1 MRAFHTLLICFE
13 LFVFSAQAQ
22 NDSSLYHV
30 GMPLNDGVYLTY
42 WDFRHNNPVLKENIE
57 FGKNKEQ
64 LDYVGKALE
73 QEKLNYKLNGN
84 TLSINSKEVWGYVQN
99 GTFYVNYQTK
109 FYRIPVFGAISFLV
123 AMVEVKQSGFY
134 DPRFGGY
141 TGGMVTN
148 EQREFVMNF
157 YEGKLSELRQD
168 EVEVLLSRDKAL
180 YEEFSKLSNRK
191 QKEQL
196 YRYIRRYNEN
206 NPVYFLKAKE

>member
-1 MRAFHTLLICFE
+1 MWAIHALLICFN
-13 LFVFSAQAQ
+13 LIVFSAKAQ
-22 NDSSLYHV
+22 NDSSLYQV

-84 TLSINSKEVWGYVQN
+84 ALSINSKEVWGYVQN
-99 GTFYVNYQTK
+99 GTFYVNYQSK

-141 TGGMVTN
+141 TGGMVTT

-157 YEGKLSELRQD
+157 YEGKLTELRQN
-168 EVEVLLSRDKAL
+168 EVELLLSRDKAL

-206 NPVYFLKAKE
+206 NPVYFLKPKD